1 MMVEKVA
8 SVNKAIIVNILAIIL
23 AACITIIVHA
33 VLPAGVNPENFDSV
47 FVKLFGFPVV
57 AASYFVLLFTHC
69 VVVMRYFGKQSNV
82 PKLQVGTR
90 FGLAFA
96 ILYFFGMQE
105 VVVEVSPF
113 REWGFAFVSYQFFM
127 GVGDAIPA
135 LLLCVTVAYFTLGN
149 AKACLPVQTLSITE
163 KIKAVAL
170 ITVAFLTERL
180 IGYETGIITSN
191 CNTYTIPCYIW
202 TILFGIVLGCCY
214 VLLYPVLA
222 KEQNKLL
229 LSIKLAVL
237 TIGVNWIMFNSFMG
251 LILSG
256 IMSQMLL
263 RSGIDVAI
271 FFLACIVISK
281 YFVKPDM
288 RAYEHNLK

>member
-1 MMVEKVA
+1 MMIEKVA
-8 SVNKAIIVNILAIIL
+8 SVNKAIIVNTLAIIL
-23 AACITIIVHA
+23 AASIAIIVHA
-33 VLPAGVNPENFDSV
+33 VMPAGVNAEKFDSV
-47 FVKLFGFPVV
+47 FVKLLGFPVV

-69 VVVMRYFGKQSNV
+69 VVVMRYSGKQSNV
-82 PKLQVGTR
+82 PKLQIGIR

-135 LLLCVTVAYFTLGN
+135 LLLCVTAAYFTLDN
-149 AKACLPVQTLSITE
+149 ANTCLPVQTLSRTE
-163 KIKAVAL
+163 KVKVVAL
-170 ITVAFLTERL
+170 IAVAFLTEQA

-191 CNTYTIPCYIW
+191 CNIYPVPCYIW

-214 VLLYPVLA
+214 VVLYPVLA

-237 TIGVNWIMFNSFMG
+237 TIGVNWIMFNSFIG

-256 IMSQMLL
+256 VMSQMLL

-271 FFLACIVISK
+271 FFLSCIVINK
-281 YFVKPDM
+281 YLL
-288 RAYEHNLK
+288 RNIYI

>member
-1 MMVEKVA
+1 MIEKVA
-8 SVNKAIIVNILAIIL
+8 SVNKAIIVNTIAIIL
-23 AACITIIVHA
+23 AASTAIIVHA
-33 VLPAGVNPENFDSV
+33 VVPAGVNAENFDSV
-47 FVKLFGFPVV
+47 FVKLLGFPVV
-57 AASYFVLLFTHC
+57 AASYFVVLFTHC
-69 VVVMRYFGKQSNV
+69 VVVMGYIGRQSNV
-82 PKLQVGTR
+82 PKLQIGIR

-127 GVGDAIPA
+127 GVGDAIPV
-135 LLLCVTVAYFTLGN
+135 LLLCVTVAYFTLDN
-149 AKACLPVQTLSITE
+149 ASICLPVQTLSRTE
-163 KIKAVAL
+163 KIKVVAL
-170 ITVAFLTERL
+170 ITVAFLTERV

-191 CNTYTIPCYIW
+191 CNTYPIPCYIW

-214 VLLYPVLA
+214 VVLYPVLA

-229 LSIKLAVL
+229 LSIKLVIL
-237 TIGVNWIMFNSFMG
+237 TIGVNWIMFNSFIG

-256 IMSQMLL
+256 VMSQMLL

-271 FFLACIVISK
+271 FFLSCIVISK
-281 YFVKPDM
+281 YFVKPDI